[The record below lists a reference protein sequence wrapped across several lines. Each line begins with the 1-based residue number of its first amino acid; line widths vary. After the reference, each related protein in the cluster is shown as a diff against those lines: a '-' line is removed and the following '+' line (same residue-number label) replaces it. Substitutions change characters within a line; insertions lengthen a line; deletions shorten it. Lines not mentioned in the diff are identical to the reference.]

1 MKANTENIKEE
12 IRGLIEKSNA
22 LLNEGKN
29 KQQATAYLYIIFSF
43 IALSFFGLFAP
54 FIFNLIIKFL
64 KYKNWTIT
72 NYSKFLTIHITHG
85 NEYLTNRPM
94 RMVKDNFLTF

>member
-43 IALSFFGLFAP
+43 IALSFFGLFAIGP
-54 FIFNLIIKFL
+54 TLTTISDLNKQYEEEKVAL
-64 KYKNWTIT
+64 KQLQDKNAALK
-72 NYSKFLTIHITHG
+72 SLSAQ
-85 NEYLTNRPM
+85 YLE
-94 RMVKDNFLTF
+94 VQDKLS